1 MRPGRL
7 FVVPVLNSMGPV
19 VDSRHN
25 DLLNDWDAVDA
36 AMERAFT
43 DEWRNR
49 YRDSSGRGLVLSYF
63 CISWSG
69 FASNPVQRDFGWHTI
84 IDHYRQRFGERME
97 RLGDGIFWMY
107 NHPPASGVGNEWGL
121 DWLHNSH
128 YLSILNHFVIDRG
141 WFPSCVEVPTER
153 NDTSHVLED
162 WIPFDYGNRNSVKN
176 QLDSVNADGK
186 LTGVVIDWRNAPH
199 DWSHYHPSHESYQ
212 LRGRMQR
219 TVFRIVD
226 IKSIVHVIDEA
237 EIERAFLRCLEGN
250 DTVICAYEHDFRDR
264 YQTITEL
271 FIEPI
276 HRLHQRYP
284 DVELVHANALDA
296 ARQVLRF
303 QDETPPQWSLE
314 MHAEGLRVSADKP
327 LFGAG
332 PYVALLDPAADRYFQ
347 MPLTRLGERTWRF
360 PDVTLPKDAIVGV
373 AGHDLNGNVAVRRW
387 RLDGQGGVGETL
399 PSAFRPANDPR

>member
-1 MRPGRL
+1 MRPGKL

-25 DLLNDWDAVDA
+25 DLLGSWDAVDQAMA
-36 AMERAFT
+36 AAFKP
-43 DEWRNR
+43 DWRNR
-49 YRDSSGRGLVLSYF
+49 FRDSRGNGLVLSCF

-69 FASNPVQRDFGWHTI
+69 FKSNPVQRDFGWHTI
-84 IDHYRQRFGERME
+84 IDHFRERFGADMDRW
-97 RLGDGIFWMY
+97 GDGIYWMY

-162 WIPFDYGNRNSVKN
+162 WIPFDFGNRNSVKN
-176 QLDSVNADGK
+176 RLDSVNADGK
-186 LTGVVIDWRNAPH
+186 MTGVVIDWRNAPH
-199 DWSHYHPSHESYQ
+199 DWSHYHPSHDNYQ

-219 TVFRIVD
+219 AVFRIVD

-264 YQTITEL
+264 YETIMEL

-276 HRLHQRYP
+276 HRLHKRYHE
-284 DVELVHANALDA
+284 VELVYANALEA
-296 ARQVLRF
+296 AQQVLK
-303 QDETPPQWSLE
+303 LE
-314 MHAEGLRVSADKP
+314 KRAGPEITLEQHAEGLRVTSSVP

-332 PYVALLDPAADRYFQ
+332 PYLAVFDPAAQRYFQ
-347 MPLTRLGERTWRF
+347 MPVTRLGQHVWRL
-360 PDVTLPKDAIVGV
+360 PDMPLPADAIVGV
-373 AGHDLNGNVAVRRW
+373 AGHDLDGNVSVRRW
-387 RLDGQGGVGETL
+387 RLDGEARIAEMLSPDFRL
-399 PSAFRPANDPR
+399 PADPR